1 MNKDAI
7 FKNFQIKIKR
17 SLDNNRP
24 LSNLIEF
31 HIKKFYDENKS
42 LYDFSMFEQYFKRA
56 NLIENNSI
64 RKKLI
69 SRRRVILLPVA
80 IALFIEA
87 LLLNNIKLQN
97 YIIFIAALT
106 LTIGIA
112 TVIYFGVLFNKLNK
126 KRYNDWYSK

>member
-1 MNKDAI
+1 MNKDTI
-7 FKNFQIKIKR
+7 FKNFEIKIKR

-24 LSNLIEF
+24 LSNLVEF

-42 LYDFSMFEQYFKRA
+42 LYDFSTFEQYFSRA

-87 LLLNNIKLQN
+87 LLLNNIKLEN
-97 YIIFIAALT
+97 YIIFISAIT

>member
-1 MNKDAI
+1 MNKDTI

-17 SLDNNRP
+17 SLDNDKP
-24 LSNLIEF
+24 LSNLVEF
-31 HIKKFYDENKS
+31 HIKKFYDKNKS
-42 LYDFSMFEQYFKRA
+42 LYDFSIFEQYFKRA

-80 IALFIEA
+80 IAIFIEA

-97 YIIFIAALT
+97 YIISLAALT
-106 LTIGIA
+106 LIIGIA
-112 TVIYFGVLFNKLNK
+112 TLIFFGNLFNRLNK
-126 KRYNDWYSK
+126 KRNNDWYSN